1 MPQLIK
7 YIDKIAREKQR
18 DVLYVQFDRKVYSSD
33 NYEKWKART
42 RFIHWLQ
49 QNRIAYEKC
58 GCFASENSIESYQGQ
73 LYIDIAYDGSLAEYQ
88 KLSEHLEY
96 ADGRMKIKG
105 LLFCYVPLDKAMK
118 NKHHDEEGF
127 WERWAENF

>member
-1 MPQLIK
+1 MLIK
-7 YIDKIAREKQR
+7 FIDQIAREKQR

-49 QNRIAYEKC
+49 QNSIFYEEC
-58 GCFASENSIESYQGQ
+58 GGFASENSIESYRGQ
-73 LYIDIAYDGSLAEYQ
+73 LYIDIAYDESLTEYQ
-88 KLSEHLEY
+88 KLSEYLEY

-105 LLFCYVPLDKAMK
+105 LLFCYVPLEKAMK
-118 NKHHDEEGF
+118 NKHHDGDGF
-127 WERWAENF
+127 WEKWAENF

>member
-1 MPQLIK
+1 MKFICEYQNLSEEFIKK
-7 YIDKIAREKQR
+7 YIK
-18 DVLYVQFDRKVYSSD
+18 VL
-33 NYEKWKART
+33 N
-42 RFIHWLQ
+42 L
-49 QNRIAYEKC
+49 
-58 GCFASENSIESYQGQ
+58 SEILVS
-73 LYIDIAYDGSLAEYQ
+73 Q

-105 LLFCYVPLDKAMK
+105 LLFCYVPLEMAMK

>member
-7 YIDKIAREKQR
+7 FIDQIAREKQR
-18 DVLYVQFDRKVYSSD
+18 DVLYIEFDREFYQD
-33 NYEKWKART
+33 YDYEDWDERT
-42 RFIHWLQ
+42 QFIQWLE
-49 QNRIAYEKC
+49 QNKIAYQIC
-58 GCFASENSIESYQGQ
+58 GGWASENSMESYRGQ
-73 LYIDIAYDGSLAEYQ
+73 LYIDIAYDRSLAEYQ

-105 LLFCYVPLDKAMK
+105 LLFCYVPLEMAMK
-118 NKHHDEEGF
+118 NKHHDKEGF